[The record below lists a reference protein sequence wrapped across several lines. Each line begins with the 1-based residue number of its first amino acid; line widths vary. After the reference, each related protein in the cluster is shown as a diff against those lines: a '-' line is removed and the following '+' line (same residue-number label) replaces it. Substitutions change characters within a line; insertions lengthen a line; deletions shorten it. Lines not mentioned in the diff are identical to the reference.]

1 MTATTRT
8 ESDLLD
14 VTDRDVTASTHVGR
28 NSGHEQRSH
37 HVIRDVHVQSCRT
50 RGSRRAGLAFI
61 AWGVVDG
68 ILALVLVGLV
78 PLAAGVFNVCLL
90 GPLFKAPFSGKTLHS
105 RP

>member
-1 MTATTRT
+1 M
-8 ESDLLD
+8 SF
-14 VTDRDVTASTHVGR
+14 VTFMSSPAGR
-28 NSGHEQRSH
+28 AVRA
-37 HVIRDVHVQSCRT
+37 I
-50 RGSRRAGLAFI
+50 AGLAFI

>member
-1 MTATTRT
+1 M
-8 ESDLLD
+8 SF
-14 VTDRDVTASTHVGR
+14 VTFMSSPAGR
-28 NSGHEQRSH
+28 AVRA
-37 HVIRDVHVQSCRT
+37 V
-50 RGSRRAGLAFI
+50 AGLAFI

-90 GPLFKAPFSGKTLHS
+90 GPLFKAPFSAKTLHS